1 MPPVPETDTGV
12 LSASGLPDSLRYTGN
27 IMAGKKTLETTYKN
41 AGWRFV
47 MPAALFIFVLSFY
60 PMVQAFF
67 LSLQSGLAN
76 NLHFSGL
83 RNYIRLFQDEKFLAA
98 VRNVFIYLV
107 FQVPVMLFLALI
119 LASIL
124 NDKKLKCKG
133 LFRTMV
139 FLPCATALVSSA
151 LIFKSIFALDGLAN
165 TWLMGLGI
173 LAEPKNWLQ
182 DPVWARIIIILTV
195 TWRWT
200 GYNTVFFLAG
210 LQNIETSVY
219 EAARIDGA
227 SPSQSFFKITLPLLK
242 PVILLTA
249 IMSTNGTL
257 QLFDEVQNIT
267 AGGPGNETL
276 TISQY
281 IYRLSFVY
289 NPQFGYAAAVS
300 YTILIMVAILAFVQ
314 IKIGDKA

>member
-1 MPPVPETDTGV
+1 
-12 LSASGLPDSLRYTGN
+12 
-27 IMAGKKTLETTYKN
+27 
-41 AGWRFV
+41 
-47 MPAALFIFVLSFY
+47 MPAAILIFVLSFY

-76 NLHFSGL
+76 NLHFTGL
-83 RNYIRLFQDEKFLAA
+83 RNYIRLFHDERFIASVK
-98 VRNVFIYLV
+98 NVFIYLI
-107 FQVPVMLFLALI
+107 FQVPIMLFLALI

-124 NDKKLKCKG
+124 NDNKLKCKG

-151 LIFKSIFALDGLAN
+151 LIFKSFFSLDGIAN
-165 TWLMGLGI
+165 TWLMALGI
-173 LAEPKNWLQ
+173 LHEPKNWLQ
-182 DPVWARIIIILTV
+182 DPVWARVIIIFTI

-227 SPSQSFFKITLPLLK
+227 SPAQSFFRITLPLLK

-267 AGGPGNETL
+267 GGGPGNSTL

-281 IYRLSFVY
+281 IYQLSFVL

-300 YTILIMVAILAFVQ
+300 YAILIMVAVLSFIQ
-314 IKIGDKA
+314 IRVGDKQ

>member
-1 MPPVPETDTGV
+1 MGK
-12 LSASGLPDSLRYTGN
+12 
-27 IMAGKKTLETTYKN
+27 IMARKTLEMKYKR

-47 MPAALFIFVLSFY
+47 MPAAILIFVLSFY
-60 PMVQAFF
+60 PMVRAFF

-76 NLHFSGL
+76 NLHFTGL

-107 FQVPVMLFLALI
+107 FQVPIMLFMALI

-124 NDKKLKCKG
+124 NDDKLKCKG
-133 LFRTMV
+133 LFRTIV

-151 LIFKSIFALDGLAN
+151 LIFKSLFALDGLIN
-165 TWLMGLGI
+165 TWLLSWGI
-173 LAEPKNWLQ
+173 LSSPMNWLA
-182 DPVWARIIIILTV
+182 DPVWAKVIIILTI

-210 LQNIETSVY
+210 LQNIDTSIY

-227 SPSQSFFKITLPLLK
+227 SPAQSFFRITLPLLK

-249 IMSTNGTL
+249 VMSTNGTL
-257 QLFDEVQNIT
+257 QLFDEVKNIT
-267 AGGPGNETL
+267 NGGPGNETL

-281 IYRLSFVY
+281 IYNLSFVY

-300 YTILIMVAILAFVQ
+300 YAILIMVAVLSFIQ
-314 IKIGDKA
+314 IRVGDKQ

>member
-1 MPPVPETDTGV
+1 MQK
-12 LSASGLPDSLRYTGN
+12 L
-27 IMAGKKTLETTYKN
+27 TLETKYKI
-41 AGWRFV
+41 AGWNFV
-47 MPAALFIFVLSFY
+47 APASLLIFILSFY
-60 PMVQAFF
+60 PMLNSFV

-76 NLHFSGL
+76 NLHFVGL

-98 VRNVFIYLV
+98 LKNVVIYFI
-107 FQVPVMLFLALI
+107 FQVPIMLFLALI

-124 NDKKLKCKG
+124 NDENLKFKG
-133 LFRTMV
+133 LFRTLV
-139 FLPCATALVSSA
+139 FLPCATSLVSSA
-151 LIFKSIFALDGLAN
+151 LIFKSLFSLDGLIN
-165 TWLMGLGI
+165 SLFIKWHLM
-173 LAEPKNWLQ
+173 ATPKNWLN
-182 DPVWARIIIILTV
+182 DPFWAKVVIILTI

-210 LQNIETSVY
+210 LQNIGKSIY

-227 SPSQSFFKITLPLLK
+227 SPFQSFFHITLPQLK

-257 QLFDEVQNIT
+257 QLFDEVKNIT
-267 AGGPGNETL
+267 AGGPGNATL

-281 IYRLSFVY
+281 IYDISFKY

-300 YTILIMVAILAFVQ
+300 YVILIIVAFLSFIQL
-314 IKIGDKA
+314 KIGDKE